1 MNGEAAFR
9 QYADFDAILNSIYCA
24 IFIVHTGG
32 KTVYR
37 NSAADELK
45 RELDAA
51 EEEIIAALEAQ
62 IDVAGGQGRFAV
74 TVNGATV
81 ICHLLPWKQGQ
92 RRQGSIIVAHI
103 SGKDRCSAQELDNVM
118 DVLEE
123 IDAILEVVA
132 DGIVVADKNGLII
145 RVNKA
150 LEMTFGIKRRD
161 VLGRS
166 VDILDKDH
174 SVCSELISKMNEEP
188 KRIVMPGLCKKKEL
202 LCTGAPIFDRRH
214 RLKTI
219 VISIQDVSA
228 LNTLRKKLKE
238 QQLYTKSY
246 MREISLFNGSGGSI
260 VAHSP
265 AMKKILHLVH
275 VVADV
280 ESVVLITGESGTG
293 KEVVVNEIYHT
304 SRRKD
309 KPFIK
314 INCGAIPDTLFE
326 SELFGYESGAFTG
339 ARRQGKVGF
348 FELAHTGT
356 LLLDEVGELSLAA
369 QVKLLR
375 VIQEKEVQR
384 IGAAKPV
391 KVDVRLIAATNK
403 DLWRMVREGTFRQ
416 DLYYRLNVIHIHI
429 PPLRERREDI
439 VPLVNYFLNYFNEK
453 YGKAK
458 QISPELYRFLM
469 RQEWP
474 GNIREL
480 ENAVETMVVLPS
492 DDTLT
497 PAHFVGKGPGEDA
510 KAAVK
515 VRHIVPWK
523 QAVEEME
530 KALLTRAYEEC
541 RSTRAM
547 AKMLQ
552 IDQSTVVRKMK
563 KWGLGAKRAEK
574 SDAK

>member
-9 QYADFDAILNSIYCA
+9 RYADFDAILNSIYCA
-24 IFIVHTGG
+24 IFIVHTNGRA
-32 KTVYR
+32 VYR
-37 NSAADELK
+37 NGAADELK
-45 RELDAA
+45 AELGVTED
-51 EEEIIAALEAQ
+51 ELIGALEAQ
-62 IDVAGGQGRFAV
+62 IDIVHGQGRFAV
-74 TVNGATV
+74 AVEGGMI
-81 ICHLLPWKQGQ
+81 ICHLLPWTQAGQ
-92 RRQGSIIVAHI
+92 RQGSIIVAHI
-103 SGKDRCSAQELDNVM
+103 SGKERCSAQELDNVI

-132 DGIVVADKNGLII
+132 DGIVVADKNGVII

-150 LEMTFGIKRRD
+150 LETTLGIKRRD

-166 VDILDKDH
+166 MEIFDREH
-174 SVCSELISKMNEEP
+174 SVCGELIRKMNEDP
-188 KRIVMPGLCKKKEL
+188 KRIVVSGTYKQKEL
-202 LCTGAPIFDRRH
+202 LCTGAPIFDRQH

-219 VISIQDVSA
+219 VISIQDMSA
-228 LNTLRKKLKE
+228 LNTLRKKLEE
-238 QQLYTKSY
+238 QRLYTKSY
-246 MREISLFNGSGGSI
+246 MREISLFNGSGGPI

-265 AMKKILHLVH
+265 AMRKILHLVH

-348 FELAHTGT
+348 FELANKGT

-403 DLWRMVREGTFRQ
+403 DLWSMVCQGTFRQ

-439 VPLVNYFLNYFNEK
+439 IPLVNYFLKYFNEK
-453 YGKAK
+453 YGKEK
-458 QISPELYRFLM
+458 EISPELYRFLM
-469 RQEWP
+469 RQDWP

-480 ENAVETMVVLPS
+480 ENAVETMIVLPS
-492 DDTLT
+492 ENKLM
-497 PAHFVGKGPGEDA
+497 PSHFVGKGTGEDSG
-510 KAAVK
+510 AAVK
-515 VRHIVPWK
+515 VQRLVPWK
-523 QAVEEME
+523 RAVEEME
-530 KALLTRAYEEC
+530 KELLTQAYREY

-547 AKMLQ
+547 AKALQ

-563 KWGLGAKRAEK
+563 KWGVGSHEDDKN
-574 SDAK
+574 DAT

>member
-1 MNGEAAFR
+1 MKEDTAFR

-24 IFIVHTGG
+24 VFIVNADGHA
-32 KTVYR
+32 VYC
-37 NSAADELK
+37 NDAAEELK
-45 RELDAA
+45 RELHVEAKDV
-51 EEEIIAALEAQ
+51 ICGLEKQ
-62 IDVAGGQGRFAV
+62 IDVTCGQGRFV
-74 TVNGATV
+74 VVLRTGSI
-81 ICHLLPWKQGQ
+81 ICHLLPWMQAGQ
-92 RRQGSIIVAHI
+92 RQGSIIVSHI
-103 SGKDRCSAQELDNVM
+103 SGKETCSAQELDNVL

-132 DGIVVADKNGLII
+132 DGIMVADKDGSII

-150 LEMTFGIKRRD
+150 LETTFGVKRHD
-161 VLGRS
+161 VLGRPIQVFDQEYAVFS
-166 VDILDKDH
+166 DL
-174 SVCSELISKMNEEP
+174 LQKMAESP
-188 KRIVMPGLCKKKEL
+188 RRIVLSGTYKQKEL
-202 LCTGAPIFDRRH
+202 LCTGAPIFDRHH

-219 VISIQDVSA
+219 VISIQDMSA

-246 MREISLFNGSGGSI
+246 MREIALFNGSGGPI
-260 VAHSP
+260 VARSQ

-293 KEVVVNEIYHT
+293 KEVVVNEIYHA
-304 SRRKD
+304 SRRKN

-348 FELAHTGT
+348 FELANTGT

-403 DLWRMVREGTFRQ
+403 DLWSMVCNGTFRQ
-416 DLYYRLNVIHIHI
+416 DLYYRLNVLHIHI

-439 VPLVNYFLNYFNEK
+439 VPLANYFLAYFNKK
-453 YGKAK
+453 YGKEK
-458 QISPELYRFLM
+458 KISSELYRFLM
-469 RQEWP
+469 RQDWP

-480 ENAVETMVVLPS
+480 ENAIETMIVLPS
-492 DDTLT
+492 EDTLLSI
-497 PAHFVGKGPGEDA
+497 HFVGKGHEEDDGM
-510 KAAVK
+510 AVNVK
-515 VRHIVPWK
+515 RLVPWK
-523 QAVEEME
+523 QAVEDME
-530 KALLTRAYEEC
+530 RSLLSQAYQEC

-547 AKMLQ
+547 AKVLQ

-563 KWGLGAKRAEK
+563 KWGIRWHEPKK
-574 SDAK
+574 DDAK

>member
-1 MNGEAAFR
+1 MNADAAFR

-24 IFIVHTGG
+24 IFIVNADGRA
-32 KTVYR
+32 VYR
-37 NSAADELK
+37 NGAADGLK
-45 RELDAA
+45 RELGVD
-51 EEEIIAALEAQ
+51 EEELIRCLEEQ
-62 IDVAGGQGRFAV
+62 IDVPCGQGRFV
-74 TVNGATV
+74 VVLRTGSI
-81 ICHLLPWKQGQ
+81 ICHLLPWMQGGQ
-92 RRQGSIIVAHI
+92 RQGSIIVAHI
-103 SGKDRCSAQELDNVM
+103 SGKERCSAQELDNVL

-132 DGIVVADKNGLII
+132 DGIIVADKNGIII

-150 LEMTFGIKRRD
+150 LEMTFGVKRHD

-166 VDILDKDH
+166 IEIFDQEH
-174 SVCSELISKMNEEP
+174 SVCSELLRKMAADS
-188 KRIVMPGLCKKKEL
+188 KRIVLSGTYKQKEL
-202 LCTGAPIFDRRH
+202 LCTGAPIFDRQH

-219 VISIQDVSA
+219 VISIQDMSA
-228 LNTLRKKLKE
+228 LNTLRKKLEE
-238 QQLYTKSY
+238 QRLYTKSY
-246 MREISLFNGSGGSI
+246 MREISLFNGSGGPI
-260 VAHSP
+260 VARSP

-293 KEVVVNEIYHT
+293 KEVVVNEIYHA
-304 SRRKD
+304 SRRKN

-339 ARRQGKVGF
+339 ARRRGKVGF
-348 FELAHTGT
+348 FELANTGT

-403 DLWRMVREGTFRQ
+403 DLWSMVCKGTFRQ

-439 VPLVNYFLNYFNEK
+439 VPLANYFLQYFNKK
-453 YGKAK
+453 YGKEK
-458 QISPELYRFLM
+458 QISSELYRFLM
-469 RQEWP
+469 RQDWP

-480 ENAVETMVVLPS
+480 ENAIETMIVLPS
-492 DDTLT
+492 EDKLL
-497 PAHFVGKGPGEDA
+497 PVHFVGKGTGEDA
-510 KAAVK
+510 GLAVK
-515 VRHIVPWK
+515 VERVVPWK
-523 QAVEEME
+523 RAVEEME
-530 KALLTRAYEEC
+530 RSLLTQAYREC

-547 AKMLQ
+547 AKVLQ
-552 IDQSTVVRKMK
+552 IDQSTVVRKLK
-563 KWGLGAKRAEK
+563 KWKIGLHETEKGDAE
-574 SDAK
+574 